1 MTRVAV
7 LASGSGTNLQA
18 ILDHQSVLGSAA
30 SAHVVLVASNRADAR
45 ALTRARE
52 AGVTAVALDR
62 ASQTTGLDAILALHR
77 IELVALTGYLRL
89 VPPDVVT
96 RFRGR
101 LLNVHPALLPEFGG
115 TGMYGAHVH
124 EAVMARGARLTG
136 PTVHFVD
143 ARYDEGPI
151 IAQWPVP
158 ILASDTVES
167 VAARVLAVE
176 HLLYPRIV
184 EAVAA
189 GLIHLDRENQ
199 VVYENA
205 IDPKQLQVT
214 ADVGAATAHLDT
226 ILRRSRMHSS
236 PASEL

>member
-30 SAHVVLVASNRADAR
+30 SAHVVLVASDHADAG
-45 ALTRARE
+45 ALTRARD

-62 ASQTTGLDAILALHR
+62 ASRTTGLDAILAAHR
-77 IELVALTGYLRL
+77 IELVALAGYLRL
-89 VPPDVVT
+89 IPIDVVT

-101 LLNVHPALLPEFGG
+101 LLNVHPALLPDFGG
-115 TGMYGAHVH
+115 HGMYGSRVH

-189 GLIHLDRENQ
+189 GLIHLDGKNQ
-199 VVYENA
+199 VRYENGVDA
-205 IDPKQLQVT
+205 QQLQVT
-214 ADVGAATAHLDT
+214 ADIGAATEHLDA
-226 ILRRSRMHSS
+226 ILRRARMQSS
-236 PASEL
+236 LSSDL